1 LNIQAIC
8 VVKILLVE
16 DNEMDRDML
25 SWRLKRKDCEVV
37 LTVDSQE
44 EGQYGDFRIAGVI
57 LLDKV

>member
-57 LLDKV
+57 FLDKI

>member
-44 EGQYGDFRIAGVI
+44 ESQYGDFRIAGVI
-57 LLDKV
+57 LLDKI

>member
-44 EGQYGDFRIAGVI
+44 EGQYGDFRIAVVI
-57 LLDKV
+57 FLDKI